1 MPIFDFIALIR
12 MTFVQESTL
21 FTKYLLSAEIKPA
34 NLRLYKRLEFRGQG
48 VYTWENLYFFDVIH
62 ILTVLI

>member
-21 FTKYLLSAEIKPA
+21 FTKYLLSAVIKPA
-34 NLRLYKRLEFRGQG
+34 NLRLYKQLKIKG
-48 VYTWENLYFFDVIH
+48 
-62 ILTVLI
+62 